1 MTHGELAQAIS
12 NASRLRGQFRLRSG
26 RASTEYF
33 DKYQFEARP
42 ALLRAIAN
50 QLVPLVPSATGVL
63 AGLELGGV
71 PIATALSLDT
81 GIPLALVR
89 KAAKSYGTER
99 LAEGADV
106 SGRRVVLVEDVVTSG
121 GQLVESIEALRS
133 LGADVAHALC
143 VIDRQEGGAERLR
156 DAGVELR
163 ALFRRRDLAS
173 AET

>member
-1 MTHGELAQAIS
+1 MTHAELAKAIS
-12 NASRLRGQFRLRSG
+12 SASHLNGRFRLRSG
-26 RASTEYF
+26 KVSTEYF

-42 ALLRAIAN
+42 GLLRAIAD
-50 QLVPLVPSATGVL
+50 QLMPLVPSSTDVL

-71 PIATALSLDT
+71 PIATALSLES

-99 LAEGADV
+99 LAEGANV

-133 LGADVAHALC
+133 LGADITHALC

-163 ALFRRRDLAS
+163 ALFTRRDLTS
-173 AET
+173 VEP